1 VGLELPEKLLL
12 DRVLVV
18 LVLHVH
24 EVQTPALAVERF
36 DAGDHAAAVTNGAEE
51 AGTRDLGARSGA
63 RSHLRPTLERGRS
76 AVAAKQIIRMPPRE

>member
-1 VGLELPEKLLL
+1 MGLELPEKLLL

-36 DAGDHAAAVTNGAEE
+36 DAGDHAATVADGAEE
-51 AGTRDLGARSGA
+51 AGAGDLGARRGA
-63 RSHLRPTLERGRS
+63 RSHLRPAFERGRG